1 MKKSSEVIGLKVM
14 GIKEGRECGVVS
26 DIVINAGA
34 KNAEYLILKNSAGYE
49 FRAINLGDVV
59 GIGVNYVVTGSVDN
73 AKKLYE
79 SAEILRIIEKGFF
92 MPGATV
98 LSSTGNILGT
108 VKDFAFEDKTGALS
122 IVYLDN
128 GTEFDVTQ
136 VASLAGN
143 VVFINE
149 TASESPEAPVSRV
162 NQESKQFL
170 LGKTLLSDVGSD
182 DGEFFASK
190 GTVLNAK
197 LLDEAELHDAIL
209 LMTLNV

>member
-14 GIKEGRECGVVS
+14 GIKEGRECGVVQ

-122 IVYLDN
+122 VIYLDD
-128 GTEFDVTQ
+128 GTEFGVAQ

-149 TASESPEAPVSRV
+149 TASETPEAPVNRV

-182 DGEFFASK
+182 DGEFFAGK
-190 GTVLNAK
+190 GTVLSAK